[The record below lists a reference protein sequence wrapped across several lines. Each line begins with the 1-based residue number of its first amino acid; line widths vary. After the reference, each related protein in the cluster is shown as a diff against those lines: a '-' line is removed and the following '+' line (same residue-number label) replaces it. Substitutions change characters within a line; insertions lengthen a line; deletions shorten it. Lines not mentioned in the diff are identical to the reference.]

1 MGFPTDVGVIDLML
15 GIPEGTK
22 KSWYGVLRSA
32 LMDEESKEMDFP
44 VEYMVK
50 EVPADVDPDA
60 DPVSVVLGE
69 MDHFGIEKAM
79 VGVSLDRTVSTR
91 ALTEHPD
98 RFFGSYEVNPNLG
111 MEGVRNLVRAYEEHG
126 VKAATAFPAGTNPPV
141 PINDKRYYPRYAKC
155 VEHDIPICI
164 HTGVPGPRVPMLCQ
178 QTALLDRSEEHTS
191 ELKTLI

>member
-1 MGFPTDVGVIDLML
+1 
-15 GIPEGTK
+15 
-22 KSWYGVLRSA
+22 
-32 LMDEESKEMDFP
+32 MDFP
-44 VEYMVK
+44 VEYMFK

-111 MEGVRNLVRAYEEHG
+111 MEGVRNLVRAYE
-126 VKAATAFPAGTNPPV
+126 
-141 PINDKRYYPRYAKC
+141 
-155 VEHDIPICI
+155 
-164 HTGVPGPRVPMLCQ
+164 
-178 QTALLDRSEEHTS
+178 RSEEHTS
-191 ELKTLI
+191 ELQSLMRISYAVFCLKKKQT